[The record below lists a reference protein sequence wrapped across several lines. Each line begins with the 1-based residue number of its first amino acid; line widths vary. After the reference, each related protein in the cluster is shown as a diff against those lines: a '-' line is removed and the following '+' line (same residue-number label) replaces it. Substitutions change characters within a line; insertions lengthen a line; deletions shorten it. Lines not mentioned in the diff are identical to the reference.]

1 MNLIHP
7 LRRLYLT
14 SQRKL
19 TEERRARRSVDRQL
33 HEMKRQLAAARE
45 LHSQEMER
53 AKAEITALEKKHEEE
68 LKEFETLAQESQQLK
83 RELEVKEPLY
93 QVGLDV
99 RLRFLE
105 YARES
110 ISGVDPRN
118 LDQGV
123 IARGYNATH
132 RGRGEAD
139 NAALS
144 CLRGAVPTAH
154 LDALFIDLYHCPTS
168 RYLNWT
174 EPKLRQ
180 ALNYQA
186 SIRTLTIQNHSLNR
200 PIRERQSAMEH
211 FQFIWETYE
220 RFRGSFQSIGDAT
233 RSEIERRLVIL
244 KELTARILIADRLN
258 KGIV

>member
-1 MNLIHP
+1 MSYIQP
-7 LRRLYLT
+7 LRRLYLN

-19 TEERRARRSVDRQL
+19 IDERRARRSVDRQL
-33 HEMKRQLAAARE
+33 HEVRRQLAAARE
-45 LHSQEMER
+45 HHSQEMER

-68 LKEFETLAQESQQLK
+68 LKGFETLTQESQRLK
-83 RELEVKEPLY
+83 RELEGKEPLY
-93 QVGLDV
+93 RVGLDV

-110 ISGVDPRN
+110 ISGVNPGN

-123 IARGYNATH
+123 IARGNDAAH
-132 RGRGEAD
+132 RGHGEAD
-139 NAALS
+139 LAALS

-174 EPKLRQ
+174 EPKLRD

-220 RFRGSFQSIGDAT
+220 RFRDSFKSFDDAT
-233 RSEIERRLVIL
+233 RSEIERRLIIL
-244 KELTARILIADRLN
+244 KELTATILIADRLGN
-258 KGIV
+258 GIV